1 MSGLNQQMYKL
12 VKRLFPICRSIT
24 GNGVRKTLN
33 IIQEKIPITQKEITS
48 GTKVFDWTVPDE
60 WNIKDAYVKDEKGN
74 RIIDFK
80 KSNLHIVGY
89 SIPFRG
95 KLSLKELKEHL
106 YTLPE
111 QPEVIPYI
119 TSYYKRRWGFCLTHN
134 FYKKL
139 KKGIYEVNIDSTLQ
153 PGSLTYGELIIKGK
167 TDEEILI
174 STYIC
179 HSSLANNELSGPVIS
194 TYLAKYLLNRKEKP
208 RYTYRII
215 FIPETI
221 GSISYLSL
229 HKDHL
234 KKNVIGGYVVTC
246 IGDPGPFSY
255 LQTRQENTLIDR
267 VTIHA
272 LKNSEKEYKIYNF
285 LERGSDER
293 QYNSPGVDLPIG
305 SLMRTKYGRYPEYHT
320 SADNLDFITS
330 KALFESLEMYKL
342 CIDILEKNFKYV
354 TTIPCEP
361 QLGKRGL
368 YPTLSTKKS
377 GKSVRDMMNLLAY
390 CDGKNE
396 LLYIAEKINR
406 PIRSL
411 FPIVEQLMNNKL
423 IKIVMDFK

>member
-1 MSGLNQQMYKL
+1 M
-12 VKRLFPICRSIT
+12 
-24 GNGVRKTLN
+24 
-33 IIQEKIPITQKEITS
+33 
-48 GTKVFDWTVPDE
+48 
-60 WNIKDAYVKDEKGN
+60 
-74 RIIDFK
+74 
-80 KSNLHIVGY
+80 
-89 SIPFRG
+89 
-95 KLSLKELKEHL
+95 
-106 YTLPE
+106 
-111 QPEVIPYI
+111 
-119 TSYYKRRWGFCLTHN
+119 
-134 FYKKL
+134 
-139 KKGIYEVNIDSTLQ
+139 
-153 PGSLTYGELIIKGK
+153 
-167 TDEEILI
+167 
-174 STYIC
+174 
-179 HSSLANNELSGPVIS
+179 
-194 TYLAKYLLNRKEKP
+194 NRKEKP

-267 VTIHA
+267 VSIHA

-342 CIDILEKNFKYV
+342 CINILEKNFKYV

-368 YPTLSTKKS
+368 YPTLSIKTS